1 MTTDDD
7 LLQKGSWVFV
17 KDVKKG
23 LETGSNMTAYV
34 IDHDKVTEIK
44 VTCGNLTK
52 DEVQILEDG
61 CLINYY
67 KAD

>member
-1 MTTDDD
+1 M
-7 LLQKGSWVFV
+7 
-17 KDVKKG
+17 KKG

-44 VTCGNLTK
+44 VSCGNLTK